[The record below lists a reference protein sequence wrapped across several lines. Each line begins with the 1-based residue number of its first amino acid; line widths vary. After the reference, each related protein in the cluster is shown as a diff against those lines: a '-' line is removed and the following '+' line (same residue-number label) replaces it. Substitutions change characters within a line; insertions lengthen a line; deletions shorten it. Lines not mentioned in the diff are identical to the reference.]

1 MEFLDADWLGSL
13 RRMVAEMRGLFDA
26 KPTIAERT
34 VYEGVG
40 EGGDQSLEL
49 DRRAEDVVFA
59 ELERMHGEHGL
70 GFTAISEE
78 RGEVVFGDGSSAWRI
93 VIDPVDGSMNLR
105 RTIPAFALSVAFADG
120 DSMADVELGFVH
132 DFGPDEEFWARTGEG
147 AWLDGR
153 RIDARGPGYGLEVVG
168 LESAQPRLIAPLVEG
183 LDGKAFRIRSVGA
196 IAISVV
202 SVAAGR
208 FDGMLTARDCRSVD
222 IAAAQLICREAGAEL
237 EFPGI
242 GLGDAGLGLD
252 ARYGV
257 AAALDAEMLATLRE
271 VLDRASSDAGA
282 R

>member
-1 MEFLDADWLGSL
+1 MDFLEADWLGSL
-13 RRMVAEMRGLFDA
+13 RRMVAEQRRLFAA
-26 KPTIAERT
+26 KPTIADRT

-40 EGGDQSLEL
+40 EGGDNSLEL

-59 ELERMHGEHGL
+59 ELERMHSESGL

-78 RGEVVFGDGSSAWRI
+78 RGEVTFGDGESEWRA

-105 RTIPAFALSVAFADG
+105 RTIPAFALSVAFARG
-120 DSMADVELGFVH
+120 PTMADVEFGFVH
-132 DFGPDEEFWARTGEG
+132 DFGPDEEFWAQTGAG

-153 RIDARGPGYGLEVVG
+153 RLDAKGPGYGLEVVG
-168 LESAQPRLIAPLVEG
+168 LESAQPSLIAPIVAG

-196 IAISVV
+196 IAISVA
-202 SVAAGR
+202 SVAAAR

-222 IAAAQLICREAGAEL
+222 IAAAQLICREAGARL

-242 GLGDAGLGLD
+242 ARGDAGLGLD

-257 AAALDAEMLATLRE
+257 VAALDEEMLATLRG
-271 VLDRASSDAGA
+271 VLDEAA
-282 R
+282 